1 MYKCVC
7 SSHPVMEALTQ
18 TVSHQNWRKLRSWHQ
33 ASPESDSFSPFLQ
46 FLYQTRKVFCQCC
59 SQNRYILSTSS
70 REASFSGGKVGFG
83 LYGMDPILVK
93 NSRISNYHVG
103 NREVLD
109 KCFWLDSE
117 GSRMIYWKSHLIV
130 TVPLAISDDVKQQS
144 LITTFVNLQDL
155 IAVLVKIDSF
165 VDRSRCNNEKYLD
178 LISCLT
184 CSRITIHYC

>member
-1 MYKCVC
+1 MSVPLTPSWRPSHRQSPTRIGESWEVDIRHLQSRTRFLLFCN
-7 SSHPVMEALTQ
+7 SST
-18 TVSHQNWRKLRSWHQ
+18 KLGRFSANVAVKTDTFSQ
-33 ASPESDSFSPFLQ
+33 QVPERHHFQVEKLVLD
-46 FLYQTRKVFCQCC
+46 CMGW
-59 SQNRYILSTSS
+59 IL
-70 REASFSGGKVGFG
+70 
-83 LYGMDPILVK
+83 LVK

-165 VDRSRCNNEKYLD
+165 VDRSRCKNEKYLD